1 MRYPS
6 RVTTGDTLERWATDF
21 VLATD
26 LESKFTLASPP
37 RATSDT
43 VAPRRIAAPGR
54 PRSLVISPH
63 AEKSPGR
70 DSLRLPTR
78 RARLLHTFLHHELQA
93 AELMCWAILAFP
105 ETPTSVRNGLAAIA
119 RDEVRHMN
127 LYREHIVSL
136 GHDYGD
142 FPVRDWFWERVPNAP
157 TAAHFVATLG
167 LGFEGANL
175 DHTLRWRDRFR
186 DGGDERA
193 AEIQDIVCEEEIP
206 HVRFALHWFRL
217 WTGREDFTTWSEH
230 LVPPLSPTLM
240 RGKPLRREMRVR
252 AGLSAPFLDELTAWR
267 EIVSGS

>member
-1 MRYPS
+1 
-6 RVTTGDTLERWATDF
+6 VNAEVTLERWAEDY

-37 RATSDT
+37 RATMHARES
-43 VAPRRIAAPGR
+43 RRLASPGR
-54 PRSLVISPH
+54 PSSLVIHPF

-70 DSLRLPTR
+70 DSLRIAAR

-105 ETPTSVRNGLAAIA
+105 DTPASFRNGLAAIA

-136 GHDYGD
+136 GHCYGE

-157 TAAHFVATLG
+157 TAVHFVATLG

-175 DHTLRWRDRFR
+175 DHTVRWRDRFL
-186 DGGDERA
+186 DAGDARA
-193 AEIQDIVCEEEIP
+193 AEIQDIVCEEEVP
-206 HVRFALHWFRL
+206 HVRFALHWFRT
-217 WTGREDFTTWSEH
+217 WTGRDDFAAWSEH

-240 RGKPLRREMRVR
+240 RGKPIRRETRVL
-252 AGLSAPFLDELTAWR
+252 AGLSDAFLDELTAWR